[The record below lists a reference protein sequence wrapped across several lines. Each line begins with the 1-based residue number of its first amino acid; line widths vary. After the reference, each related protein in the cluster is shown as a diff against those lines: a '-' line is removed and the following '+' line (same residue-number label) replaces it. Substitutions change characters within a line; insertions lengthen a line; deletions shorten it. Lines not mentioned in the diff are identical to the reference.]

1 MFGIRDV
8 EVLREIVRSDGFR
21 AAALALGLSQSAV
34 STRVAALERALGTT
48 LFDRSRRKARL
59 TPEGRRFLEEAE
71 RLVAMRDA
79 IAARYAH
86 AAPGTLRL
94 GVAETIAHT
103 RVAALTAALGRAAPG
118 LRIELAV
125 ESSPALAA
133 LLADD
138 AVDVAVLMTP
148 FVPPGAI
155 SHPFGRFDLG
165 WYAAPGRVGG
175 GPLDAA
181 ALAAHPVVTFART
194 TLPYREVETRLS
206 APDLDPLLHGSAS
219 LATVLT
225 MVEAGAGIGTLP
237 RAVAAN
243 AVRDGRIVEVEV
255 ADALRLSPLE
265 FAAAWLRDLPPGVA
279 KALERVHD

>member
-8 EVLREIVRSDGFR
+8 EVLREIVRRDGFR

-34 STRVAALERALGTT
+34 STRVAALERALGVP

-79 IAARYAH
+79 IAARYAN

-103 RVAALTAALGRAAPG
+103 RVAALTAALGEAAPG

-125 ESSPALAA
+125 EASPALAA
-133 LLADD
+133 MLADD
-138 AVDVAVLMTP
+138 AVDVAVLMAP
-148 FVPPGAI
+148 FVPPGAA
-155 SHPFGRFDLG
+155 SRAFGRFDLG
-165 WYAAPGRVGG
+165 WYAAPGRVGEA
-175 GPLDAA
+175 PLDAA
-181 ALAAHPVVTFART
+181 ALAAHPVVTFARG
-194 TLPYREVETRLS
+194 TLPYREVETLLS
-206 APDLDPLLHGSAS
+206 GPDLDPLLHGSAS

-237 RAVAAN
+237 RAVAAK
-243 AVRDGRIVEVEV
+243 AVEDGRIAEV
-255 ADALRLSPLE
+255 AVVAALHLSPLE

-279 KALERVHD
+279 DALATVHA